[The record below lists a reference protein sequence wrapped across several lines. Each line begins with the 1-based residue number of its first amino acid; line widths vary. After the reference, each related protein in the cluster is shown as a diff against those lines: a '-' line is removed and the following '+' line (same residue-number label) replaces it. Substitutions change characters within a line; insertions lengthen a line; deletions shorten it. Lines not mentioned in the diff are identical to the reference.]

1 MDDVKLAAIVD
12 AIVRELQASG
22 AVKTNGSDSAAV
34 SSSLSAPSAVPVKSR
49 TAASTANLS
58 LDLPDPTLREH
69 RYRARVKNPKDAN
82 GLRALMD
89 STTARIG
96 VGRAGPRYSTASL
109 LLFQGDHAVT
119 QDALYRDVD
128 QTLLDQFNLFTVQT
142 KITGGKQE
150 YLLRPDLG
158 RLLNDDAKRI
168 INEKCQKN
176 VNIQLCVGDG
186 LSAAAIEANL
196 RQIFP
201 VIKQGV
207 QNAGLTFGTPFFI
220 KYARVGVMNDVGELI
235 KPDVVIL
242 LIGERPPVMTLEE
255 RVHGVGGSDQVAQRL
270 SAIGPAGPAPGAVA
284 IVERIQAPLDARGE
298 VECVQPE
305 DSDENVSILA
315 RLASDRL
322 RGAIVEDLHV
332 ARVERGENG
341 RGLRC
346 GAARVGSPRVGA
358 GQQHERREPQSH
370 EQRCAR
376 SMTRHNSLLLSSP
389 DPRHSLVRKVV

>member
-1 MDDVKLAAIVD
+1 MDDAKLAAIVD
-12 AIVRELQASG
+12 AIVRELQTSG
-22 AVKTNGSDSAAV
+22 VVKTNGSESNASASV
-34 SSSLSAPSAVPVKSR
+34 SPSLLAPSAVPVKPRSQ
-49 TAASTANLS
+49 SPVSNLQI
-58 LDLPDPTLREH
+58 DLPDPTLNEN
-69 RYRARVKNPKDAN
+69 RYKARVKNPKDAN

-128 QTLLDQFNLFTVQT
+128 QKLLDQFDLFTVQT
-142 KITGGKQE
+142 KVTGGKQE

-207 QNAGLTFGTPFFI
+207 QIAGLTFGTPFFI

-242 LIGERPPVMTLEE
+242 LIGERPGLGRAESM
-255 RVHGVGGSDQVAQRL
+255 
-270 SAIGPAGPAPGAVA
+270 SAYMGYKPKYGDT
-284 IVERIQAPLDARGE
+284 DA
-298 VECVQPE
+298 
-305 DSDENVSILA
+305 
-315 RLASDRL
+315 DRDVVCN
-322 RGAIVEDLHV
+322 IF
-332 ARVERGENG
+332 ENG
-341 RGLRC
+341 GTNPLEG
-346 GAARVGSPRVGA
+346 GAFVVQIA
-358 GQQHERREPQSH
+358 QK
-370 EQRCAR
+370 
-376 SMTRHNSLLLSSP
+376 M
-389 DPRHSLVRKVV
+389 RKHQASGVKLKLAK

>member
-1 MDDVKLAAIVD
+1 MDDTKLAAIVD
-12 AIVRELQASG
+12 AIIRELQASG
-22 AVKTNGSDSAAV
+22 AVNTDTSHSAAHASV
-34 SSSLSAPSAVPVKSR
+34 SSTLSAPSAAPLKPR
-49 TAASTANLS
+49 TQSPREASS
-58 LDLPDPTLREH
+58 LQIDLPDPTLKEH
-69 RYRARVKNPKDAN
+69 RYKARVKNPKDAN

-128 QTLLDQFNLFTVQT
+128 QKPLDQFNLFTVQT
-142 KITGGKQE
+142 KVTGGKQE

-242 LIGERPPVMTLEE
+242 LIGERPGLGRAESMSVYMGYKPKYGDT
-255 RVHGVGGSDQVAQRL
+255 
-270 SAIGPAGPAPGAVA
+270 
-284 IVERIQAPLDARGE
+284 DA
-298 VECVQPE
+298 
-305 DSDENVSILA
+305 
-315 RLASDRL
+315 DRDVVCN
-322 RGAIVEDLHV
+322 IF
-332 ARVERGENG
+332 ENG
-341 RGLRC
+341 GTNPLEA
-346 GAARVGSPRVGA
+346 GAFVVQLA
-358 GQQHERREPQSH
+358 QN
-370 EQRCAR
+370 
-376 SMTRHNSLLLSSP
+376 M
-389 DPRHSLVRKVV
+389 RKSQASGVKLKLAK

>member
-1 MDDVKLAAIVD
+1 MDDTKLNAIVD

-22 AVKTNGSDSAAV
+22 AVKTSGSDSISAPV
-34 SSSLSAPSAVPVKSR
+34 TTTLSSPSAVPLKPR
-49 TAASTANLS
+49 TQSPVSNLQI
-58 LDLPDPTLREH
+58 DLPDPTTNEA
-69 RYRARVKNPKDAN
+69 RYTPRVKNPKDAQ
-82 GLRALMD
+82 GLRALMT

-119 QDALYRDVD
+119 QDALYRDLD
-128 QTLLDQFNLFTVQT
+128 QKLLDEFNLFTVQT

-196 RQIFP
+196 RKIFP

-242 LIGERPPVMTLEE
+242 LIGERPGLGRAESM
-255 RVHGVGGSDQVAQRL
+255 
-270 SAIGPAGPAPGAVA
+270 SAYMGYKPKYGDT
-284 IVERIQAPLDARGE
+284 DA
-298 VECVQPE
+298 
-305 DSDENVSILA
+305 
-315 RLASDRL
+315 DRDVVCN
-322 RGAIVEDLHV
+322 IF
-332 ARVERGENG
+332 ENG
-341 RGLRC
+341 GTNPLEA
-346 GAARVGSPRVGA
+346 GAFVVQLA
-358 GQQHERREPQSH
+358 QN
-370 EQRCAR
+370 
-376 SMTRHNSLLLSSP
+376 M
-389 DPRHSLVRKVV
+389 RKSQASGVKLKLAK

>member
-1 MDDVKLAAIVD
+1 MDDAQLAALVD
-12 AIVRELQASG
+12 AIVRELKESG
-22 AVKTNGSDSAAV
+22 AVKPLASGSDNSPASVSTAL
-34 SSSLSAPSAVPVKSR
+34 SSSSVVPVKPR
-49 TAASTANLS
+49 AQSTGGDLQIDLS
-58 LDLPDPTLREH
+58 DPATNEFRNTP
-69 RYRARVKNPKDAN
+69 RVKNPKDTQ
-82 GLRALMD
+82 GLRALMA

-128 QTLLDQFNLFTVQT
+128 QKLLDEFNLFTIQT

-176 VNIQLCVGDG
+176 PNVQLVVGDG

-207 QNAGLTFGTPFFI
+207 QAAGLTLGTPFFI

-235 KPDVVIL
+235 KPDVIIL
-242 LIGERPPVMTLEE
+242 LIGERPGLGRAESM
-255 RVHGVGGSDQVAQRL
+255 
-270 SAIGPAGPAPGAVA
+270 SAYMGYKPKYGDT
-284 IVERIQAPLDARGE
+284 DA
-298 VECVQPE
+298 
-305 DSDENVSILA
+305 
-315 RLASDRL
+315 DRDVVCN
-322 RGAIVEDLHV
+322 IF
-332 ARVERGENG
+332 ENG
-341 RGLRC
+341 GTNPLEA
-346 GAARVGSPRVGA
+346 GAFVVQIA
-358 GQQHERREPQSH
+358 QK
-370 EQRCAR
+370 
-376 SMTRHNSLLLSSP
+376 M
-389 DPRHSLVRKVV
+389 RKHQASGVKLKLAK

>member
-1 MDDVKLAAIVD
+1 MDDAKLAAIVD
-12 AIVRELQASG
+12 AIVRELQATG
-22 AVKTNGSDSAAV
+22 AVKPSGSESGNSG
-34 SSSLSAPSAVPVKSR
+34 SSTLSAVPAKPH
-49 TAASTANLS
+49 TATSTADLRI
-58 LDLPDPTLREH
+58 DLPDPTLNEQ
-69 RYRARVKNPKDAN
+69 RYKARVKNPKDAN

-128 QTLLDQFNLFTVQT
+128 QKLLDQFNLFTVQT

-242 LIGERPPVMTLEE
+242 LIGERPGLGRAESM
-255 RVHGVGGSDQVAQRL
+255 
-270 SAIGPAGPAPGAVA
+270 SAYMGYKPKYGDT
-284 IVERIQAPLDARGE
+284 DA
-298 VECVQPE
+298 
-305 DSDENVSILA
+305 
-315 RLASDRL
+315 DRDVVCN
-322 RGAIVEDLHV
+322 IF
-332 ARVERGENG
+332 ENG
-341 RGLRC
+341 GTNPLEA
-346 GAARVGSPRVGA
+346 GAFVVQLA
-358 GQQHERREPQSH
+358 QN
-370 EQRCAR
+370 
-376 SMTRHNSLLLSSP
+376 M
-389 DPRHSLVRKVV
+389 RKSQASGVKLKLAK

>member
-1 MDDVKLAAIVD
+1 MRSLSHPSALENANYTEINFMDDTKLNEIVD

-22 AVKTNGSDSAAV
+22 AVRTASPTGTMSDSPAAASV
-34 SSSLSAPSAVPVKSR
+34 STTLSSPSAVPIKPR
-49 TAASTANLS
+49 PATSTANLS
-58 LDLPDPTLREH
+58 IDLSDPVLNES
-69 RYRARVKNPKDAN
+69 RYMPRVKNPKDLQ
-82 GLRALMD
+82 GLRAMIA

-96 VGRAGPRYSTASL
+96 VGRAGPRYNTASL

-128 QTLLDQFNLFTVQT
+128 QKLLDEFNLFTVQT

-207 QNAGLTFGTPFFI
+207 QNAGLTLGTPFFV
-220 KYARVGVMNDVGELI
+220 KYARVGVTNDIGELI

-242 LIGERPPVMTLEE
+242 LIGERPGLGRAESM
-255 RVHGVGGSDQVAQRL
+255 
-270 SAIGPAGPAPGAVA
+270 SAYMAYKPKTGDT
-284 IVERIQAPLDARGE
+284 DA
-298 VECVQPE
+298 
-305 DSDENVSILA
+305 
-315 RLASDRL
+315 DRDVVCN
-322 RGAIVEDLHV
+322 IF
-332 ARVERGENG
+332 ENG
-341 RGLRC
+341 GTNPLEA
-346 GAARVGSPRVGA
+346 GAFVVQLA
-358 GQQHERREPQSH
+358 QN
-370 EQRCAR
+370 
-376 SMTRHNSLLLSSP
+376 M
-389 DPRHSLVRKVV
+389 RKHQASGVKLKLAK